1 MIDEKSPGVGVRIE
15 RELYKATLHGK
26 SSCITTS
33 LTGEQEQ
40 RLRSLSSNYR
50 RWKNSGRLDSDQ
62 RNTSRIVADRPR
74 EAARSKREQH
84 DSGLLIGQ
92 RLLSLICEDK
102 RCGCSQFRKSD
113 RNNIRRIVLQKLQ
126 EIKKAQRVKLWVSSL
141 DGKGE
146 EKQLV

>member
-1 MIDEKSPGVGVRIE
+1 MIDEKSPGVGVRIDK
-15 RELYKATLHGK
+15 ELYKATLYGK

-33 LTGEQEQ
+33 LTGEHEQ
-40 RLRSLSSNYR
+40 RTSRLRSLSSNYR

-126 EIKKAQRVKLWVSSL
+126 EI
-141 DGKGE
+141 
-146 EKQLV
+146 